1 MGRRRYLI
9 KNKEKKKTLNEI
21 AYGMYKGYY
30 GDKAE
35 SICKVLLEY
44 DKNDKSIDE
53 ILLQAGIS
61 RRTLFNYIT
70 KFKKDYMFM
79 INKKRKKRSVELEK
93 YKDLIT
99 ENLNNEPVRTYREAK
114 ERIQEITGI
123 DRGITQTKEFL
134 DHCKFKKKDGFY
146 ISKSKKKEKFSLKSN
161 IDEIIDFLENSTPTS
176 MNMAIRMLRE
186 KFPLIEEEDY
196 QLYDIIEKHTTL

>member
-9 KNKEKKKTLNEI
+9 KNENQKKMLNDI
-21 AYGMYKGYY
+21 AYGMYKGFY

-35 SICKVLLEY
+35 SICRVLLEY
-44 DKNDKSIDE
+44 DKNSKSIDE
-53 ILLQAGIS
+53 ILSQEGIK

-123 DRGITQTKEFL
+123 DRGITQTKKFL
-134 DHCKFKKKDGFY
+134 DYCKFKKKDGFY